1 MYCLTE
7 RAFGYVLGNDVKHC
21 GKGNKGRSA
30 FGAGVLMPAW
40 SCVRIVSPKSEGSDF
55 KVVRH
60 GGSFSKIL
68 SIRTTHNISLLMVTK
83 SIPTV
88 VPI

>member
-1 MYCLTE
+1 MSWATTSSTAAKAT
-7 RAFGYVLGNDVKHC
+7 RD
-21 GKGNKGRSA
+21 RSA
-30 FGAGVLMPAW
+30 FGAMVLMPAW

-68 SIRTTHNISLLMVTK
+68 SIRTTHNISLLMLTK
-83 SIPTV
+83 SIPTD